1 MKSYRSPS
9 VVKVMVRE
17 GELER
22 GEGEAQMEKET
33 HKEEDTR
40 GGGGSFCL
48 LCLLFALSHHNLRPF

>member
-1 MKSYRSPS
+1 M
-9 VVKVMVRE
+9 KVMVRE